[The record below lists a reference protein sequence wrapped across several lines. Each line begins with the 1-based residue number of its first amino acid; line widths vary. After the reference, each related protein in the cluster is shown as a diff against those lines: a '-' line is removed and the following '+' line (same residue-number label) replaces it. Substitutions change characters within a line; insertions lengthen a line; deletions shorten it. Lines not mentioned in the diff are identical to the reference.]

1 MSLGLFYIHL
11 ASLSTP
17 SYLQNFHTPIDFR
30 KAMDE
35 GKILIC
41 NLSKGKIGEENSSF
55 LGSLI
60 AIKLQLSAM
69 ERVDLPE
76 ERRREIF
83 PDILSEARKYRLC
96 LTMAHQ

>member
-1 MSLGLFYIHL
+1 VGENKVGQFLT
-11 ASLSTP
+11 TP
-17 SYLQNFHTPIDFR
+17 LIRNIVAQIKTRIDFR